1 MRVIKLNRAD
11 SNDIIFN
18 NLNPNV
24 SCLQAEARRAKVKD
38 ARRRREER
46 QALKKEEMLKA
57 DGDEKAPAKK

>member
-11 SNDIIFN
+11 SNDVIN
-18 NLNPNV
+18 NHISNV
-24 SCLQAEARRAKVKD
+24 LCLQAEARRAKVKD